1 MSSVSY
7 QELIGNGKQYII
19 EAVGVRNLRDLTTGK
34 HYETLNGIEAGIFVD
49 RPYVTLIDDAGS
61 KQSMHAS
68 RFKIVKEK
76 LEGVKI
82 D

>member
-1 MSSVSY
+1 MGSMSL
-7 QELIGNGKQYII
+7 QELVNDGKQYII

>member
-19 EAVGVRNLRDLTTGK
+19 EAVGVRNLRDFTTGK
-34 HYETLNGIEAGIFVD
+34 QYETINGIEEGIFVD

-68 RFKIVKEK
+68 RFKIIKEK
-76 LEGVKI
+76 IGG
-82 D
+82 

>member
-1 MSSVSY
+1 MGKNI
-7 QELIGNGKQYII
+7 QELINNGKQYII

-34 HYETLNGIEAGIFVD
+34 HYETIKVIEPGIFEN
-49 RPYVTLIDDAGS
+49 RPYITLLDDSGNT
-61 KQSMHAS
+61 QSMHLS

-76 LEGVKI
+76 FEGVKI